1 MHDAIMIENNDAY
14 LNQLRVLNQTCSFRR
29 NGPLSLLRILIWL
42 LALGLAKLG
51 LLDETLS
58 HGDLIE

>member
-1 MHDAIMIENNDAY
+1 MHGAVRIGSNYVY
-14 LNQLRVLNQTCSFRR
+14 LNQLRVLNQARSFRR
-29 NGPLSLLRILIWL
+29 NSSLSLLCNSSWL

-51 LLDETLS
+51 LFDETLS

>member
-1 MHDAIMIENNDAY
+1 MHDAIRIVSNDAY
-14 LNQLRVLNQTCSFRR
+14 LNQLRILNQTGSFGR
-29 NGPLSLLRILIWL
+29 NSSLSLFRNSSWL